1 MSFLL
6 KNVLTIISFFIL
18 LLPFQVEAQGN
29 SVVSQDSIRISNAV
43 DSIENPIEIR
53 LGNTIDIESI
63 ASEVDTSAV
72 KLKTKFKPDPKRAII
87 YSAIFPGL
95 GQIYNRKYWK
105 LPIVY
110 GGFLGCAYAITW
122 NSNQYN
128 EYSNAIRDFTDEN
141 PNTNSWTRFK
151 GAMNTDVSAWNSSEI
166 ANFTNRL
173 QRGKD
178 FYRRYRDLSYIITV
192 GVYALTMIDAYVDA
206 QLFDFDISPDLSMKV
221 EPVLFEKSAYNSR
234 SLGLQCSFKF

>member
-6 KNVLTIISFFIL
+6 KNIIKIILFVIL
-18 LLPFQVEAQGN
+18 LLPFRVEAQGN
-29 SVVSQDSIRISNAV
+29 NIVLQDSVYISQVV
-43 DSIENPIEIR
+43 DSI
-53 LGNTIDIESI
+53 GNSINIESI
-63 ASEVDTSAV
+63 ASEIDTSSI
-72 KLKTKFKPDPKRAII
+72 KLKTKFKPDPKKAIL

-128 EYSNAIRDFTDEN
+128 EYSNAIRDFADDN
-141 PNTNSWTRFK
+141 PETNSWTRFK
-151 GAMNTDVSAWNSSEI
+151 GAMNTDVSAWSSSDI

-178 FYRRYRDLSYIITV
+178 YYRRYRDLSYIITI
-192 GVYALTMIDAYVDA
+192 GLYALTMIDAYVDA

>member
-1 MSFLL
+1 M
-6 KNVLTIISFFIL
+6 
-18 LLPFQVEAQGN
+18 LPFQAEAQGDG
-29 SVVSQDSIRISNAV
+29 VILQDTTRISNLA
-43 DSIENPIEIR
+43 DSIESPIEIR
-53 LGNTIDIESI
+53 LENTIDIESI
-63 ASEVDTSAV
+63 ASEIDTSAI
-72 KLKTKFKPDPKRAII
+72 KLKTEFKPDPKKAII

-110 GGFLGCAYAITW
+110 GGFLGCVYAITW

-128 EYSNAIRDFTDEN
+128 EYSNAIRDFNDDN
-141 PNTNSWTRFK
+141 PDTNSWTRFK
-151 GAMNTDVSAWNSSEI
+151 GAMNADVSAWSSSEK

-206 QLFDFDISPDLSMKV
+206 QLFDFDISPDLGMRV